1 MIPEVSAII
10 PSYNEGERIIVAC
23 LKVLEILS
31 RLGCQAEIIPVSD
44 GSTDGSPEDLRAL
57 AAEIPQIRPIIYR
70 ENRGKGAAVR
80 AGILAT
86 RGQKVFFTDADL
98 AAPAEE
104 VPHLLRALDTFPVVI
119 GSRTVPGA
127 RILVPQPWQRRLG
140 GYLFRWLVEWA
151 FSLGIADTQCGFK
164 GFRQEAARDIFR
176 RCRVNGFAFDVE
188 ILLWARRLGYK
199 IYELPI
205 DWRDGGRS
213 SVRPATAA
221 AMLVDVWRLKLANP
235 AQRAV
240 NKGMIGPGVRAGKD
254 RALSS
259 HKIHKIKVGFVGRKN
274 RIFPGREV
282 AATAGR
288 SDNRAAP

>member
-1 MIPEVSAII
+1 MMPEVSAII

-23 LKVLEILS
+23 LKVLETLS

-57 AAEIPQIRPIIYR
+57 AAEIPQIRPIICQ

-80 AGILAT
+80 AGILSA

-98 AAPAEE
+98 ATPVAEI
-104 VPHLLRALDTFPVVI
+104 PLLLSLLDSFPIVI
-119 GSRTVPGA
+119 GSRAVRGA
-127 RILVPQPWQRRLG
+127 HILEPQPWQRRLSG
-140 GYLFRWLVEWA
+140 HLFRWLVEWV
-151 FSLGIADTQCGFK
+151 FSLEIADTQCGFK
-164 GFRQEAARDIFR
+164 GFRQEVARDIFS
-176 RCRVNGFAFDVE
+176 RCRVDGFAFDVE

-205 DWRDGGRS
+205 CWRDGGRS

-235 AQRAV
+235 ARRAV
-240 NKGMIGPGVRAGKD
+240 NKGMSGPGVRAGKD
-254 RALSS
+254 RALSR
-259 HKIHKIKVGFVGRKN
+259 HKIHKGGFAGRKN

-282 AATAGR
+282 VAMAGR
-288 SDNRAAP
+288 ADNRVAP